1 MKSRTLATAIAVF
14 VLLCVSLSVSA
25 LDLPS
30 SISGVYSG
38 PDRVCSLVLSESGPL
53 TKDAELSCI
62 AWAPTDQVYNVQR
75 LAQPDGYCPS
85 DSQVFQFR
93 STFLPLWTLD
103 TPGFRIVG
111 FDANSLTVRVGI
123 PAELGL
129 GGGVTQVWTR
139 IATLA
144 SPAPYTCGAPAP
156 VVTPSQHYPRLCR
169 PHRLFCGG

>member
-30 SISGVYSG
+30 NISGVYQGS
-38 PDRVCSLVLSESGPL
+38 DRVCSLVLSESTAL

-62 AWAPTDQVYNVQR
+62 TWAPTDQIYNLQR
-75 LAQPDGYCPS
+75 LGQPDGFCPS

-93 STFLPLWTLD
+93 SAFFPLLTPG

-139 IATLA
+139 IATLP
-144 SPAPYTCGAPAP
+144 SPAPYTCGVPAP
-156 VVTPSQHYPRLCR
+156 NPSPHYARHCR
-169 PHRLFCGG
+169 NLGFYCGG